1 MKIINIMNNNIIYL
15 IIISSIF
22 IVMFLIITLILVY
35 FEKKKEQLLIHNKI
49 KKIKKMIEDY
59 KDEIENLKL
68 KIDETK
74 NELIRRINME
84 NFDDIDIILS
94 NFKKINNLECN
105 IDSLIE
111 HSESLIRIINS
122 KNIHKL
128 SYYLYK
134 KIEINKISINTI
146 KFLIEEDLIKD
157 KIELLKSENSSITN
171 EEIKLIID
179 TSYRDYLNNF
189 YDKLN
194 RIIKENDNKIE
205 ITIIS

>member
-1 MKIINIMNNNIIYL
+1 MNNNIIYL